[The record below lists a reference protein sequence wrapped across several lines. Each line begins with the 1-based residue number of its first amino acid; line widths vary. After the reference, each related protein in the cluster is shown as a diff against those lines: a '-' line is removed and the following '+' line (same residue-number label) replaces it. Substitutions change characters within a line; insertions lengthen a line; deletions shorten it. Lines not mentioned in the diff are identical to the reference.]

1 MKRPPRPRPNPAAAS
16 AAAAPVGPSPE
27 SFLPFPPA
35 PVDPRPAPAVWLD
48 LFARAGLPLTDAAVA
63 GLHRYLD
70 LLLAVNERMNLTRI
84 TDRAEAEV
92 LHVGDS
98 LTLLPFLP
106 AGKIRLADIGSGG
119 GLPGIPLA
127 IARPDV
133 AVTLID
139 STQKKAAF
147 LEAAAAELK
156 LENVRVLA
164 ARSEQLRG
172 HQYDVV
178 TARALA
184 AMDQLVKWCLP
195 LVRPGGKLLAMK
207 GPRGREE
214 LESAGQS
221 IRRYRGQPP
230 VVHPA
235 GLPGRDHL
243 VIEIPRRG
251 P

>member
-1 MKRPPRPRPNPAAAS
+1 MA
-16 AAAAPVGPSPE
+16 GPSPE

-35 PVDPRPAPAVWLD
+35 PVEPRPAPDVWIEL
-48 LFARAGLPLTDAAVA
+48 LARASVAPTDGIIA

-70 LLLAVNERMNLTRI
+70 LLLSVNERMNLTRI

-98 LTLLPFLP
+98 LTLLPLLP
-106 AGKIRLADIGSGG
+106 PGKTRLADIGSGG
-119 GLPGIPLA
+119 GLPGIPIAL
-127 IARPDV
+127 ARPDV
-133 AVTLID
+133 AVTLVD

-207 GPRGREE
+207 GPRGRDE
-214 LESAGQS
+214 LDSAGQS
-221 IRRYRGQPP
+221 IRRYRGQRA
-230 VVHPA
+230 VIHPA
-235 GLPGRDHL
+235 GLPGREHL
-243 VIEIPRRG
+243 IIEIARRG
-251 P
+251 GSAD

>member
-1 MKRPPRPRPNPAAAS
+1 MNALWT
-16 AAAAPVGPSPE
+16 E
-27 SFLPFPPA
+27 LC
-35 PVDPRPAPAVWLD
+35 
-48 LFARAGLPLTDAAVA
+48 ARAGIDLSPEAAGKLDA
-63 GLHRYLD
+63 YLD
-70 LLLAVNERMNLTRI
+70 LLRAVNEQMNLTRI
-84 TDRAEAEV
+84 TDRPAAEV

-106 AGKIRLADIGSGG
+106 PGKIRLADIGTGG
-119 GLPGIPLA
+119 GLPGIPIA

-147 LEAAAAELK
+147 LERVAGELK
-156 LENVRVLA
+156 LENVRVIA

-178 TARALA
+178 VARALA
-184 AMDQLVKWCLP
+184 AMDQMVKWCLP

-230 VVHPA
+230 VVHDA

-243 VIEIPRRG
+243 IIEISRRG